1 MIYENTKIGTFLSRP
16 NRFLAHVM
24 LDGREVVCH
33 VKNTGRLREL
43 LLPGAPVAVQFHPD
57 AAKMGRKTE
66 YSLIAVQKP
75 ISCHGNKEDLNA
87 MAAAKN
93 VPGSK
98 SDMVCLS
105 AESVMPCQSSGSNTA
120 HLPSGILGEAEDTFT
135 WVNIDSQA
143 PNQVAYEWLSEL
155 AKEQRT
161 APFLLPKDLRREVRF
176 GQSRFDL
183 AFVNVADGGKPWL
196 MEVKGVTLDADGTAM
211 FPDAPTERGVKHLEE
226 LANAVEN
233 GFGAAV
239 LFVIQMK
246 GISAFAPHAERHPE
260 FAEALVSA
268 AERGVH
274 VLAYDCI
281 VTENSLQID
290 VPVPVIL

>member
-1 MIYENTKIGTFLSRP
+1 MIYENTKIGTFLFRP

-24 LDGREVVCH
+24 LDGRKVVCH

-57 AAKMGRKTE
+57 AADTGRKTE
-66 YSLIAVQKP
+66 YSLIAVRK
-75 ISCHGNKEDLNA
+75 GD
-87 MAAAKN
+87 
-93 VPGSK
+93 V
-98 SDMVCLS
+98 
-105 AESVMPCQSSGSNTA
+105 
-120 HLPSGILGEAEDTFT
+120 

-155 AKEQRT
+155 AKEHLTTSIESSSLADQKSDS
-161 APFLLPKDLRREVRF
+161 ADASQINNSALFLCPKDLRREVRY

-183 AFVNVADGGKPWL
+183 AFVNEADGGKPWL

-290 VPVPVIL
+290 APVPVIL